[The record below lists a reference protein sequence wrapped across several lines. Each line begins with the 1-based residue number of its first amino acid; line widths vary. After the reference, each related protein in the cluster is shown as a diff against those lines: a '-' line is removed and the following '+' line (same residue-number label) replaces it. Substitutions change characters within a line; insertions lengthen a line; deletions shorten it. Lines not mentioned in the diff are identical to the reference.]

1 MTKPTS
7 IFAAGAALLSLS
19 VMASSA
25 TAIGAEP
32 NAKLVVMQAHGAALD
47 AGSKHIV
54 SYFLANKGVCDVTL
68 LIGDKANSEGD
79 GGSIGTRVK
88 FSVPSGMTARTDT
101 AEGKSLEIGC
111 TSGASSMSIRP
122 VDLLAYAGPAK

>member
-19 VMASSA
+19 VVATSG

-32 NAKLVVMQAHGAALD
+32 NAKIVVMQAHGAALD

-54 SYFLANKGVCDVTL
+54 SYFLASNGVCDVTL

-79 GGSIGTRVK
+79 NGSIGTRVK
-88 FSVPSGMTARTDT
+88 FSVVAGKTARTDT

-111 TSGASSMSIRP
+111 ASGASTMSIRP
-122 VDLLAYAGPAK
+122 VDLMAYAGPVK